1 MARKFDEN
9 RTAMNSGFA
18 KEWLALISG
27 AWTAVEWKG
36 LAFKGLQEL
45 SGPDLS
51 ETAAARAWL
60 TDVPIYRL
68 DWHVDKKAG
77 SDRVFHMSSTRPVM
91 SSAVIMQSY
100 MRTPY

>member
-1 MARKFDEN
+1 MPRKFKN
-9 RTAMNSGFA
+9 RRAMNSDFA
-18 KEWLALISG
+18 NEWLALISG

-51 ETAAARAWL
+51 ETAAAWAWL

-68 DWHVDKKAG
+68 DWHVASKKACG
-77 SDRVFHMSSTRPVM
+77 HWVFHMSP
-91 SSAVIMQSY
+91 
-100 MRTPY
+100 

>member
-1 MARKFDEN
+1 M
-9 RTAMNSGFA
+9 
-18 KEWLALISG
+18 ALISG

-60 TDVPIYRL
+60 TDGPIYRL
-68 DWHVDKKAG
+68 DWHVANKRAG
-77 SDRVFHMSSTRPVM
+77 SDWVFHMSVM
-91 SSAVIMQSY
+91 SSAVYEDPILSQS
-100 MRTPY
+100 RRLDSARQHLDGF